1 MGMTLDS
8 QQRLSS
14 DSLVPL
20 VLRLGIPTAL
30 AQAVMVLY
38 SIVDK
43 MFIGHIPKTGSLALA
58 GVGIATPITTLIS
71 SFAVLVGLGG
81 APLMAMKSGH
91 GETEEAER
99 ILGTAFSLLLLLSL
113 LLTPLSLFLKDHL
126 LWWFGAS
133 KESFPYASTYLAMYL
148 LGTPFALLSTG
159 LNSYLINQGRAKAA
173 MLSTVSGAVLNLI
186 LDPLFIFTFNLG
198 CAGAA
203 IATVISQ
210 AFSALF
216 VMIALKS
223 RYTPL
228 KLTIAKPTVTT
239 TKKIFLFGLSPFIII
254 STDSILLILLN
265 TVLQRYSNP
274 GEGDMLITAAT
285 IIQSWHLLLMNPLG
299 GLTGGNQ
306 GMISYNYGCGNTN
319 RVRKGIHCVQ
329 IISCIY
335 TILIFI
341 LTHTVGTYFISF
353 FTKDAVIQSITHKYL
368 NIFTAM
374 IIPLSFQ
381 YANVDCFTAL
391 GQVRYSLPLSLTRKS
406 IFLVV
411 LLVFPPFFGA
421 TSAFFAEPIC
431 DLLSSILSSTI
442 MWRKLP
448 KILQQREKNGLTI

>member
-1 MGMTLDS
+1 MTLDS

-14 DSLVPL
+14 DPLMPL
-20 VLRLGIPTAL
+20 VLRLGIPTAI

-43 MFIGHIPKTGSLALA
+43 MFIGHIADTGSLALA
-58 GVGIATPITTLIS
+58 GVGIASPITTFIS

-91 GETEEAER
+91 GEKSEAER

-113 LLTPLSLFLKDHL
+113 VLTPLSYFLKDNL

-133 KESFPYASTYLAMYL
+133 RESFPYASLYLGVYL

-159 LNSYLINQGRAKAA
+159 LNSYLISQGRAKAA
-173 MLSTVSGAVLNLI
+173 MISTVSGAGLNLI
-186 LDPLFIFTFNLG
+186 LDPLFIFTFHLG

-210 AFSALF
+210 GLSTLF
-216 VMIALKS
+216 VIIALHS

-228 KLTIAKPTVTT
+228 KLTIAKPNMAT

-265 TVLQRYSNP
+265 TVLQRYSNA
-274 GEGDMLITAAT
+274 GEGDILITAAT

-306 GMISYNYGCGNTN
+306 GMISYNYGCGNTD
-319 RVRKGIHCVQ
+319 RVRKGIQCVEA
-329 IISCIY
+329 ISCIY
-335 TILIFI
+335 TVIIFI
-341 LTHTVGTYFISF
+341 LTHTIGIHFIAF
-353 FTKDAVIQSITHKYL
+353 FTEDVVIQSITLKYL
-368 NIFTAM
+368 YVFTAM

-391 GQVRYSLPLSLTRKS
+391 GQVRYSLPLSLTRKT

-421 TSAFFAEPIC
+421 TSAFFAEPVC
-431 DLLSSILSSTI
+431 DLISSILSSTI

-448 KILQQREKNGLTI
+448 KILQQREKSGLTI